1 MSNPY
6 NEYRKKIDAIDEQ
19 LLELLNQRAEIAL
32 KIGEIKRQNQDP
44 VYVPEREKAVLE
56 QLQMKNKGPLKN
68 EDVKTIFEEVIRR
81 VRMLEED

>member
-6 NEYRKKIDAIDEQ
+6 NEFRKKIDAIDEQ